1 MKKRFIAYIITLIT
15 FVIDL
20 VLKLVLK
27 NKSFWVI
34 RNFFEIKYTKN
45 YGAAWSFLTGKTFF
59 LIVLSILILCLLIRY
74 YYSFKN
80 NTRNIIAFGITIG
93 GLLGNLFDR
102 IIYGYVNDYIS
113 LKFGS
118 YYYPIFNFA
127 DCMIVIGL
135 FLIIVGIIK
144 KEDNYGKDSSK
155 RK

>member
-1 MKKRFIAYIITLIT
+1 MKKRFIAYIIMSIT
-15 FVIDL
+15 FIIDL
-20 VLKLVLK
+20 VLKLVFK

-34 RNFFEIKYTKN
+34 KNFFKINYIKN
-45 YGAAWSFLTGKTFF
+45 YGAAWSFLDGKTFF
-59 LIVLSILILCLLIRY
+59 LIVLSILILGLLIKY

-80 NTRNIIAFGITIG
+80 NARNIIAFGITIG

-113 LKFGS
+113 LKFGN

-135 FLIIVGIIK
+135 FLIIIGIIK
-144 KEDNYGKDSSK
+144 KEDNYGKVSSK